1 MQACAGLRVWLAEIL
16 CMWITGLAG
25 CRAQAGGV
33 EIVQAC
39 AGLRV
44 WQSGMEIVLMWITIL
59 AGIRGR
65 ARSRDRAGLRGG
77 SLA

>member
-1 MQACAGLRVWLAEIL
+1 
-16 CMWITGLAG
+16 MWITGLAG

-33 EIVQAC
+33 KIVQAC

-44 WQSGMEIVLMWITIL
+44 WQSGMEIVLMWIAIL

-65 ARSRDRAGLRGG
+65 AWSRDRAGLRGG
-77 SLA
+77 SLG